1 MQEKKGD
8 DKINWVE
15 YNKEEVEKL
24 VIKLRKEGNSAA
36 MIGLILR
43 DQYGIPSVKK
53 ITGKK
58 ISKILEENNMSSNIP
73 EDLLNLM
80 KRAVRIGEH
89 LEKHKKDKHS
99 ARGLQ
104 ILESRIR
111 KLAEY
116 YKVQGKLPADWKYS
130 RERAKLLVK

>member
-1 MQEKKGD
+1 MK
-8 DKINWVE
+8 WVE
-15 YNKEEVEKL
+15 YSKEEVEKL
-24 VIKLRKEGNSAA
+24 VIKLRKEGHQAA

-53 ITGKK
+53 ITGKT
-58 ISKILEENNMSSNIP
+58 ITKILEENGLGSEIP
-73 EDLLNLM
+73 EDLYNLIR
-80 KRAVRIGEH
+80 RAVKVVNH

-111 KLAEY
+111 RLAEY
-116 YKVQGKLPADWKYS
+116 YKAQGKLPKDWKYT
-130 RERAKLLVK
+130 RESAKLIVKE

>member
-1 MQEKKGD
+1 MDEL
-8 DKINWVE
+8 NWVD

-24 VIKLRKEGNSAA
+24 VIKLRKEGKTAA
-36 MIGLILR
+36 QIGLVLR

-58 ISKILEENNMSSNIP
+58 ISQILEENGLAMEIP
-73 EDLLNLM
+73 EDLYNLL
-80 KRAVRIGEH
+80 KRAVNLSNH

-99 ARGLQ
+99 ARGLN

-111 KLAEY
+111 RLVKY
-116 YKVQGKLPADWKYS
+116 YQAVGKLPETWKYT
-130 RERAKLLVK
+130 RETAKLIVKG